1 MCLVS
6 APADPA
12 PRLRPVEYQLTADLA
27 PAAGT
32 PDLDPL
38 QRHGVA
44 ALLDERL
51 DLLAGI
57 EGPDGV
63 EVEPLDHRVA
73 VHPGGAVITWLVDAP
88 ALSFAEDAARHVLTE
103 MLEQTELLPGWTVGR
118 CEVIATD
125 DELEAA
131 LGEPAEDDDE
141 DEDDAELTDEEVE
154 ALRAELLRS
163 AETLAAFG
171 LEAFG
176 HDPDDPDSPVSEEAA
191 RLVAGA
197 FVQGMEIL
205 TDELFADVQELDD
218 AEAAASEVEAL
229 SVLNQ
234 LPQRYADHYG
244 ALFAKQFLVVTAI
257 LGHRMTQPGWT
268 PPLCTAEALALH
280 VLKSEAGVQL
290 HLANLL
296 DELPMKEILAA
307 FDRHAFADMDHER
320 LYELPTEAGED
331 DIDLLGTPGL
341 DFDEWF
347 LPRGQGVLH
356 PYLAVEQPLE

>member
-1 MCLVS
+1 M
-6 APADPA
+6 
-12 PRLRPVEYQLTADLA
+12 EYQLTADLI
-27 PAAGT
+27 PADGT

-88 ALSFAEDAARHVLTE
+88 ALSFAEDAARHVLGE

-118 CEVIATD
+118 CEVIASD
-125 DELEAA
+125 DDLEAA
-131 LGEPAEDDDE
+131 LGAPADDADDE
-141 DEDDAELTDEEVE
+141 DVDPGELTDEEID

-163 AETLAAFG
+163 APTLAAFG
-171 LEAFG
+171 PEAFG
-176 HDPDDPDSPVSEEAA
+176 HRADDPDCPVSAEAA
-191 RLVAGA
+191 ALVAGA

-218 AEAAASEVEAL
+218 AEASASEVEAL

-244 ALFAKQFLVVTAI
+244 PLFAKQFLVVSAI
-257 LGHRMTQPGWT
+257 LGHRLAQPTWT

-320 LYELPTEAGED
+320 LYELPSEAGED

-347 LPRGQGVLH
+347 LPRGHGVLH